1 MERIGTFEITEQ
13 RLVDQ
18 ARVVRTSQ
26 WLTEV
31 ELEEIMR
38 KILTP
43 RGGIENQEINE
54 IPVMEERTQNESGSM
69 EPSETEIHVLV
80 ETKITDEERLIVDD
94 LKALMIRNETVE
106 NLPFKKVNQRKLRDV
121 TKKVNAVIRHIET
134 DDVTQRNKKT
144 CHGSSP
150 LGCKRSWSEERQ
162 NWKQK
167 RAMVEK
173 KN

>member
-134 DDVTQRNKKT
+134 DDVTQTNKLATAAAIWVAKEV
-144 CHGSSP
+144 GVKK
-150 LGCKRSWSEERQ
+150 GKIGRKKESW
-162 NWKQK
+162 
-167 RAMVEK
+167 
-173 KN
+173 